1 MTLPDR
7 LAQYFEFKHLGTN
20 WRTELLGGVTT
31 YVTMAYVIFVNPAIL
46 HVAGLPIAA
55 VTVATCLCAAVASIM
70 MGVFARYPIALAPG
84 MGLNA
89 YFTYTVVKGMGVP
102 WETALGAVFLSGVAF
117 LLLTLAG
124 LRQLIVKAIPRELYS
139 AVAVGIGLF
148 IAFIGLRN
156 SGLIISSPATYVALG
171 SVKAPQAL
179 IAIFGLVVTLVLFV
193 RRVPGAI
200 LLGIVASTLIAI
212 ATGQVSWKP
221 AHFSITEL
229 TATAFH
235 LDVLSALRLGGLE
248 IIFVFLFVDL
258 FDNLGTLLAV
268 TREAGLLPASLT
280 QANEEIPRLRRI
292 LLTDSIATMF
302 GSLMGTSTVVSYVES
317 AAGIAAGARSGVTA
331 IVVGL
336 LFLLSLPLASLAGL
350 IPVSATA
357 PAMILVGALMMAS
370 AADID
375 WPDPVAAIPAF
386 LTILTIPL
394 TFSIATGISFGFI
407 ASALLRLVAGRFQK
421 EDWLLYLLA
430 VLCILRFAYLAG

>member
-1 MTLPDR
+1 
-7 LAQYFEFKHLGTN
+7 
-20 WRTELLGGVTT
+20 
-31 YVTMAYVIFVNPAIL
+31 
-46 HVAGLPIAA
+46 
-55 VTVATCLCAAVASIM
+55 
-70 MGVFARYPIALAPG
+70 
-84 MGLNA
+84 
-89 YFTYTVVKGMGVP
+89 VVKGMGVP

-148 IAFIGLRN
+148 IAFVGLRN
-156 SGLIISSPATYVALG
+156 SGLIIASPATYVTLG
-171 SVKAPQAL
+171 NVRAPQPL
-179 IAIFGLVVTLVLFV
+179 LAIFGLLVTLVLFV
-193 RRVPGAI
+193 RHIPGAI
-200 LLGIVASTLIAI
+200 LLGIIASTLVAI

-221 AHFSITEL
+221 AHFSVTEL
-229 TATAFH
+229 AGTAFH
-235 LDVLSALRLGGLE
+235 LDVPSALRLGGLE

-268 TREAGLLPASLT
+268 TREAGLVPANLT
-280 QANEEIPRLRRI
+280 QADEEIPRLRRI

-357 PAMILVGALMMAS
+357 PALILVGALMMAS
-370 AADID
+370 AGDID

-407 ASALLRLVAGRFQK
+407 ASALLRLVSGRFQK
-421 EDWLLYLLA
+421 EDWLLYVLA
-430 VLCILRFAYLAG
+430 VLCILRFAYLAA

>member
-7 LAQYFEFKHLGTN
+7 LAQHFEFKHLGTN

-46 HVAGLPIAA
+46 HEAGLPIAA
-55 VTVATCLCAAVASIM
+55 VTVATCLCAAVASM
-70 MGVFARYPIALAPG
+70 LMGAFARYPIALAPG

-89 YFTYTVVKGMGVP
+89 YFTYSVVKGMGVP

-156 SGLIISSPATYVALG
+156 SGLIIASPATFVALG
-171 SVKAPQAL
+171 NLRAPQAL
-179 IAIFGLVVTLVLFV
+179 LAIFGLLVTLVLFV
-193 RRVPGAI
+193 RRIPGAI
-200 LLGIVASTLIAI
+200 LLGIVASTLVAI
-212 ATGQVSWKP
+212 VTGLVSWKP
-221 AHFSITEL
+221 AHFSIAEL
-229 TATAFH
+229 GGTAFH

-268 TREAGLLPASLT
+268 TREAGLVPTNLT

-350 IPVSATA
+350 IPASATA
-357 PAMILVGALMMAS
+357 PALILVGALMMAS

-407 ASALLRLVAGRFQK
+407 ASALLRVVAGRFQR

>member
-7 LAQYFEFKHLGTN
+7 FAQYFEFKQLGTN

-31 YVTMAYVIFVNPAIL
+31 YVTMAYIIFVNPAIL
-46 HVAGLPIAA
+46 HQAGLPIAA
-55 VTVATCLCAAVASIM
+55 VTVATCLCAGVASIL

-89 YFTYTVVKGMGVP
+89 YFTYSVVKAMGVP

-124 LRQLIVKAIPRELYS
+124 LRQLIIKAIPRELYA
-139 AVAVGIGLF
+139 AVGVGIGLF

-156 SGLIISSPATYVALG
+156 SGVIVTSPATLVALG
-171 SVKAPQAL
+171 NLKAPQAL
-179 IAIFGLVVTLVLFV
+179 LAIFGLVVTLVLFV

-200 LLGIVASTLIAI
+200 LLGIVACTAVAV
-212 ATGQVSWKP
+212 ATGQTSWQP
-221 AHFSITEL
+221 TEFSFASL
-229 TATAFH
+229 AGTAFH
-235 LDVLSALRLGGLE
+235 LDVPAALRLGGLE
-248 IIFVFLFVDL
+248 IVFVFLFVDL

-268 TREAGLLPASLT
+268 TREAGLVPANLT
-280 QANEEIPRLRRI
+280 RGNGEIPRLRRI
-292 LLTDSIATMF
+292 LLTDSVATMF
-302 GSLMGTSTVVSYVES
+302 GSLMGTSTVVSYIES

-331 IVVGL
+331 IVVGV
-336 LFLLSLPLASLAGL
+336 LFLLSMPLTSLAGL

-357 PAMILVGALMMAS
+357 PALILVGALMMAG
-370 AADID
+370 ATDID

-386 LTILTIPL
+386 LTIITIPL

-407 ASALLRLVAGRFQK
+407 VSALLRLVAGRFQK
-421 EDWLLYLLA
+421 EDWLLYVLA
-430 VLCILRFAYLAG
+430 VLCVLRFVYLTG

>member
-1 MTLPDR
+1 
-7 LAQYFEFKHLGTN
+7 
-20 WRTELLGGVTT
+20 
-31 YVTMAYVIFVNPAIL
+31 
-46 HVAGLPIAA
+46 
-55 VTVATCLCAAVASIM
+55 
-70 MGVFARYPIALAPG
+70 
-84 MGLNA
+84 
-89 YFTYTVVKGMGVP
+89 MGVP

-124 LRQLIVKAIPRELYS
+124 LRQLIIKAIPSELYA
-139 AVAVGIGLF
+139 AVGVGIGLF

-156 SGLIISSPATYVALG
+156 SGVIVTSPATLVALG
-171 SVKAPQAL
+171 SLKAPQAL
-179 IAIFGLVVTLVLFV
+179 LAILGLVVTLVLFV

-200 LLGIVASTLIAI
+200 LLGIIACTAVAVV
-212 ATGQVSWKP
+212 TGQVSWQP
-221 AHFSITEL
+221 AEFSFGSL
-229 TATAFH
+229 SGTAFH
-235 LDVLSALRLGGLE
+235 LDVPAALRLGGLE
-248 IIFVFLFVDL
+248 IVFVFLFVDL

-268 TREAGLLPASLT
+268 TREAGLVPANLT
-280 QANEEIPRLRRI
+280 RGNDEIPRLKRI
-292 LLTDSIATMF
+292 LLTDSVATMF
-302 GSLMGTSTVVSYVES
+302 GSLMGTSTVVSYIES

-336 LFLLSLPLASLAGL
+336 LFLLSLPLTSLAGL

-357 PAMILVGALMMAS
+357 PALILVGALMMAS

-421 EDWLLYLLA
+421 EDWLLYVLA
-430 VLCILRFAYLAG
+430 VLCVLRFVYLAG